1 MKPFRFILCIAGS
14 ILLAASP
21 LCAELVGLPVAE
33 TAALTDPGTLEFTPG
48 AVLGNE
54 MSFYG
59 IRQEFSFIDSFR
71 CFLDL
76 GAIDFEKDT
85 MDFAGSLG
93 SMITLSG
100 DFISDLAIRPAFY
113 YANTD
118 SLNILGGS
126 LALVS
131 SDETLLNDLHL
142 YGAIGLD
149 FSQTEEDLPSGGKII
164 TTEINPLLSLGLM
177 YNITAS
183 VGIFIEGAYVT
194 TPLVGFGIKL
204 R

>member
-1 MKPFRFILCIAGS
+1 MKSLRFIFCITAA
-14 ILLAASP
+14 ILALSLPAH
-21 LCAELVGLPVAE
+21 AELVGLPVAE

-48 AVLGNE
+48 AVMGNE

-93 SMITLSG
+93 SMIALSG

-149 FSQTEEDLPSGGKII
+149 FSQTEEDLPSGGKTI

-177 YNITAS
+177 YNFTPSI
-183 VGIFIEGAYVT
+183 GIFVEGTYVT

>member
-1 MKPFRFILCIAGS
+1 MKTIRKISF
-14 ILLAASP
+14 LLVVGLLPVLP
-21 LCAELVGLPVAE
+21 LHAELIGLPIAE

-48 AVLGNE
+48 AVMGNE
-54 MSFYG
+54 LSFYG

-85 MDFAGSLG
+85 MDFAGAFG
-93 SMITLSG
+93 STICTPG
-100 DFISDLAIRPAFY
+100 DFICDLAMRPVFY

-118 SLNILGGS
+118 TINVLGGS
-126 LALVS
+126 LSLVT

-142 YGAIGLD
+142 YSAIGID
-149 FSQTEEDLPSGGKII
+149 FSQTEEDLPSGGKEI

-177 YNITAS
+177 YNFTPS
-183 VGIFIEGAYVT
+183 VGIFLEGSYVT